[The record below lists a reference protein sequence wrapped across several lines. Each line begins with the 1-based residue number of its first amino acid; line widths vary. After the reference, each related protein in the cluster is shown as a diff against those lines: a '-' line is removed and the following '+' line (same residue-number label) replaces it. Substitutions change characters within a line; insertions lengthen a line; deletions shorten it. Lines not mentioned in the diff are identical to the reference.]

1 MSTAKNSSI
10 TFTDLSF
17 RWPDGT
23 TALSGISGS
32 FGLGRTGLVGING
45 SGKSTLLRLVA
56 GFLTPTAG
64 TITIR
69 GDVGY
74 LPQTLTLR
82 QESTLA
88 DLLGIGEK
96 VQALR
101 AIEAGDSSV
110 EHFDVLG
117 DDWDIEARADQ
128 ALHEIGFSGADLN
141 RHVGQISGGEAML
154 VAISGLKVRRTPI
167 TLLDEPT
174 NNLDREAR
182 SMLSGLLTSWPG
194 TLVIV
199 SHDLN
204 LLERMDSTAELHA
217 GELSVFGGPYTEWRS
232 HLTEQQA
239 AAVQAARAAE
249 QTVKVEKRQ
258 RQEAESK
265 LAKRAKTGQTSY
277 DNKKGSKILMN
288 QRASDAQVSAG
299 KLRSGLDDKVTAAKA
314 ALDAAASRVREEE
327 NISLNLPDPDVPRSR
342 RIAELK
348 GTNRSY
354 TLQGPERVAIIGPNG
369 VGKTTLLENLIGG
382 ASETDNKATG
392 TLLTDRAGYLRQ
404 RLDGLKENASM
415 FENVQEAAP
424 AVPAGDIRNQ
434 LARFL
439 LRGDSVNRPVHTLS
453 GGERFRVSLA
463 RLLFAAP
470 PPQVLILDEPTNNLD
485 IRSVDQLV
493 EALTTYRGAVILVS
507 HDDSFL
513 ARLDLDLIL
522 NLGHDGSLTELV
534 TLPAAD
540 TDLPKGSTGD
550 H

>member
-1 MSTAKNSSI
+1 MSTAKSSSI
-10 TFTDLSF
+10 TLTDLSL

-23 TALSGISGS
+23 SALSGISGN
-32 FGLGRTGLVGING
+32 FGLGRTGLVGTNG
-45 SGKSTLLRLVA
+45 SGKSTLLRLIA
-56 GFLTPTAG
+56 GILRPTTG
-64 TITIR
+64 TITTS

-82 QESTLA
+82 RESTLA

-101 AIEAGDSSV
+101 AIEAGDPAA

-117 DDWDIEARADQ
+117 DDWDIEARADE
-128 ALHEIGFSGADLN
+128 ALREIGFSGADLG
-141 RHVGQISGGEAML
+141 RQVGEISGGEAML
-154 VAISGLKVRRTPI
+154 VAISGLRVRRTPI

-199 SHDLN
+199 SHDLA
-204 LLERMDSTAELHA
+204 LLEEMDNTAELHA
-217 GELSVFGGPYTEWRS
+217 GELTVFGGPYSEWRS
-232 HLTEQQA
+232 YLTEQQA

-265 LAKRAKTGQTSY
+265 LAKRAKTGQASY

-299 KLRSGLDDKVTAAKA
+299 KLRSGLDDKVNAAKA
-314 ALDAAASRVREEE
+314 ALDAAASRVREDE

-354 TLQGPERVAIIGPNG
+354 ILQGPERVAIIGPNG
-369 VGKTTLLENLIGG
+369 VGKTTLLENLTGG
-382 ASETDNKATG
+382 AAETHNKATG

-404 RLDGLKENASM
+404 RLDGLKEHATM
-415 FENVQEAAP
+415 LENVQEAAP

-470 PPQVLILDEPTNNLD
+470 PAQVLILDEPTNNLD
-485 IRSVDQLV
+485 TRSVDQLV
-493 EALTTYRGAVILVS
+493 EALSTYRGAVILVS
-507 HDDSFL
+507 HDDAFL
-513 ARLDLDLIL
+513 GRLDLDLVL
-522 NLGHDGSLTELV
+522 SLGHDGSLTELAA
-534 TLPAAD
+534 LPGVRS
-540 TDLPKGSTGD
+540 P
-550 H
+550 